1 MLIKIFARNKETTA
15 LFKTQID
22 LPTDAKL
29 HPIELKNPQGDKL
42 KIEARSGLY
51 YPDKTLDIFIE
62 EDGSKKVLF
71 ELLREEN
78 PHFFFLWITPRDIN
92 NKRKFTKTKWEMSAQ
107 ITRQEEKKIIC
118 ELVGK
123 NPGLSAH
130 QLGKLFGAPIGE
142 TLKDLLRLGRIK
154 KVRTTTSG
162 RYQYYPL

>member
-15 LFKTQID
+15 LFKTQVD

-29 HPIELKNPQGDKL
+29 HPIELKNPQGDTL
-42 KIEARSGLY
+42 KIQARSGLY
-51 YPDKTLDIFIE
+51 AFSDRILEIFVE
-62 EDGSKKVLF
+62 ENGKKVLF
-71 ELLREEN
+71 ELVRNVN

-107 ITRQEEKKIIC
+107 ITRREEKKIIC

-142 TLKDLLRLGRIK
+142 TLKELSRSERIK